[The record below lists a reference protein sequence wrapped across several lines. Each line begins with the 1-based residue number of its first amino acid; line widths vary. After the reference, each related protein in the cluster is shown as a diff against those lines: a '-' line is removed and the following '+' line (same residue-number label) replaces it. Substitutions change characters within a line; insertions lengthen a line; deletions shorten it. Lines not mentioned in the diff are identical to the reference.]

1 MSFML
6 LKNRCRRLSA
16 PPPITITLGPY
27 WWLFCAASFVEGA
40 GVGVVVVSDAV
51 VVVVEDSELGV
62 VVELGGSVDGS
73 FMSFTNIVWYCSK

>member
-6 LKNRCRRLSA
+6 LKKRCRRLSA

-27 WWLFCAASFVEGA
+27 WWFCASFVVGA
-40 GVGVVVVSDAV
+40 VVGVGVGVFSDVFV
-51 VVVVEDSELGV
+51 VVVDDSELGV